1 MATMQTSRIFLD
13 RVVPA
18 IDGAADRFI
27 ALTTS
32 ADPTVRVP
40 ASPEWTVRDVAAHLV
55 TVAPRYAAGPRGQG
69 SWVATPPDLAALN
82 QQELAGQASAD
93 TGELATRL
101 RTTIADLFAQ
111 IAGYGDEVPSFRFH
125 GGERIRADA
134 ALGVLLGELL
144 VHGHDVA
151 RAVGRPWP
159 IEPAV
164 AALVVEGVNPIL
176 PGWVRPDQVR
186 GFTAGFELRLRGQ
199 ATHVWAF
206 RDGRLYVNPPDPG
219 RVDAHVSADA
229 GALLLVLYRR
239 ESQWKHIAAGRMV
252 AWGRRPW
259 LALTLAQRFHQP

>member
-1 MATMQTSRIFLD
+1 MQTTGAFLD

-18 IDGAADRFI
+18 IDRAADRFI

-32 ADPTVRVP
+32 ADSTVRVP

-55 TVAPRYAAGPRGQG
+55 TVAPRYAAGPRGKG
-69 SWVATPPDLAALN
+69 SWAATAPDLAAIN
-82 QQELAGQASAD
+82 REELAGEAGTGAD
-93 TGELATRL
+93 KLATRL
-101 RTTIADLFAQ
+101 RTTIADLCAQ
-111 IAGYGDEVPSFRFH
+111 VAGYGDEVPSFRFH

-144 VHGHDVA
+144 VHGHDLA
-151 RAVGRPWP
+151 RAVRRPWP
-159 IEPAV
+159 IEPAD

-176 PGWVRPDQVR
+176 PGWVRPDRVR

-206 RDGRLYVNPPDPG
+206 RDGRLDVNPPDPG
-219 RVDAHVSADA
+219 RIDAHVSADA
-229 GALLLVLYRR
+229 GVLLLVLYSR
-239 ESQWKHIAAGRMV
+239 ESPWKHIAAGRML

-259 LALTLAQRFHQP
+259 LALTLTQRFHQP